1 MRNGRQIDIIHTIN
15 NITEGEAMKEDIL
28 RGVLGRVI
36 KVASGV
42 AAALLLLWLWRT
54 PMGEYPF
61 VSIAIAVGVLA
72 AVVWTAYQLIVMPA
86 VATFR
91 WCREGRWK
99 GPLFAWVVV
108 LCVMAVFA
116 WMNRWY
122 RAPEWDQHSPDGRYT
137 ILAYGDRYFFS
148 MTPGDGSSR
157 KAKIKLVENSS
168 GKVLGVGYVDRLWAV
183 SETFWSSNR
192 VEVTRGDGMVE
203 FELTRK

>member
-1 MRNGRQIDIIHTIN
+1 MAN
-15 NITEGEAMKEDIL
+15 NIMEDEAMKEDIL
-28 RGVLGRVI
+28 RGVFGRVI
-36 KVASGV
+36 KIASGV

-54 PMGEYPF
+54 PMSEYPF
-61 VSIAIAVGVLA
+61 VPIAIAVGVSV
-72 AVVWTAYQLIVMPA
+72 AVAWTVYQLIVVPV
-86 VATFR
+86 VATIR
-91 WCREGRWK
+91 RCRAGRWK
-99 GPLFAWVVV
+99 GSLFAWIVV
-108 LCVMAVFA
+108 LCAMAVFA

-148 MTPGDGSSR
+148 MTLGDGSSR

-168 GKVLGVGYVDRLWAV
+168 GRVLGVGYVDRLWAV

>member
-61 VSIAIAVGVLA
+61 VSIAIAVGVSV
-72 AVVWTAYQLIVMPA
+72 AVAWTAHQLIVMPA
-86 VATFR
+86 VAMFR
-91 WCREGRWK
+91 RCREGRWK
-99 GPLFAWVVV
+99 GPLFVWIVV
-108 LCVMAVFA
+108 LCVMAVFT

-148 MTPGDGSSR
+148 MTPDDGSSR

-168 GKVLGVGYVDRLWAV
+168 GKVLGIGHVDRLWAV

>member
-15 NITEGEAMKEDIL
+15 NITEVEAMKEDIL

-122 RAPEWDQHSPDGRYT
+122 RAPKWDQHSPDGRYT
-137 ILAYGDRYFFS
+137 ILA
-148 MTPGDGSSR
+148 
-157 KAKIKLVENSS
+157 
-168 GKVLGVGYVDRLWAV
+168 
-183 SETFWSSNR
+183 
-192 VEVTRGDGMVE
+192 
-203 FELTRK
+203 

>member
-1 MRNGRQIDIIHTIN
+1 
-15 NITEGEAMKEDIL
+15 MKTKKI
-28 RGVLGRVI
+28 
-36 KVASGV
+36 
-42 AAALLLLWLWRT
+42 LLLVC
-54 PMGEYPF
+54 
-61 VSIAIAVGVLA
+61 VSACL
-72 AVVWTAYQLIVMPA
+72 
-86 VATFR
+86 
-91 WCREGRWK
+91 
-99 GPLFAWVVV
+99 LFI
-108 LCVMAVFA
+108 FYF
-116 WMNRWY
+116 RWY